1 MCGIISILN
10 DIDKYDKNILEECLK
25 NGEKRGPEYHISK
38 QIDNNTWF
46 GFHRLAINGLNDTA
60 NQPLTIDNITLICNG
75 EIYNYKELYETLDI
89 VPHTESDCEIIIHLY
104 KRFGMQK
111 TLELIHGVYAFVL
124 YEQSSLFV
132 STHNKIY
139 VARDPF
145 GVRPLYVLQKSRYVN
160 LNHNDNNKDNENIEE
175 INNNY
180 IYAFASEIKALYPL
194 YSNTKNSHIHS
205 FTPGTYSKYI
215 YSQNVNKW
223 ICSMSEISYFSLY
236 KSYTT
241 YKSIQYTKEDIQHIS
256 SNIFQL
262 LSSAVKMR
270 VEGTTDRPI
279 ACLLSG
285 GLDSSLISA
294 LVKKYYKGDLHT
306 YSIGMKGSK
315 DLEYAK
321 KVAEHISS
329 IHTEVLLTEDDF
341 FNAIPRVIKNI
352 ESYDTTTV
360 RASVGNYL
368 LGEYISKHSDA
379 KVIFNGD
386 GSDEVTG
393 GYIYTLIAP
402 NDFEFDTE
410 CNRLLKDIHRFD
422 VLRSDKSISSNGLEP
437 RTPFLDKDF
446 VRYYT
451 NLNISLRNPRSLFNK
466 SLALWDESEYTKKRP
481 EKLLLRYSIHHMAP
495 TLLPEDVLWRSK
507 EAFSDGVSGETGSW
521 YEIITRKLENME
533 IENNIP
539 DHKYNNYCNPPKT
552 KEQLYYRHLFETY
565 YPNCGNVIPYFW
577 MPKYVNAKDASART
591 LDIYYK

>member
-1 MCGIISILN
+1 MCGIICILNQVNTYDKSILT
-10 DIDKYDKNILEECLK
+10 KCLQ
-25 NGEKRGPEYHISK
+25 NGEKRGPEYHTSQFI
-38 QIDNNTWF
+38 NNDTWF
-46 GFHRLAINGLNDTA
+46 GFHRLAINGLNDKA

-75 EIYNYKELYETLDI
+75 EIYNYKELYQMLNIT
-89 VPHTESDCEIIIHLY
+89 PYTESDCEVIIHLY
-104 KRFGMQK
+104 KNFGMEK
-111 TLELIHGVYAFVL
+111 TLQMLHGVYAFIL
-124 YEQSSLFV
+124 YEDNTNMETTDKFENI
-132 STHNKIY
+132 HKKIY

-145 GVRPLYVLQKSRYVN
+145 GVRPLYILQNSEEDS
-160 LNHNDNNKDNENIEE
+160 LN
-175 INNNY
+175 
-180 IYAFASEIKALYPL
+180 YAFASELKSLYPL
-194 YSNTKNSHIHS
+194 YTLYKHTKKSYVNS
-205 FTPGTYSKYI
+205 FTPGTYSSYI
-215 YSQNVNKW
+215 YSYIVNKW

-236 KSYTT
+236 KSCTT
-241 YKSIQYTKEDIQHIS
+241 YKYIQYNKEDIQHIS
-256 SNIFQL
+256 SNILNL
-262 LSSAVKMR
+262 LSYAVKMR
-270 VEGTTDRPI
+270 VQGTTDRPV

-285 GLDSSLISA
+285 GLDSSLIAA

-315 DLEYAK
+315 DLEYAR
-321 KVAEHISS
+321 KVAQHIGS

-341 FNAIPRVIKNI
+341 FNAIPRVIQNI

-368 LGEYISKHSDA
+368 LGEYISKNSDA

-393 GYIYTLIAP
+393 GYIYTLMAP
-402 NDFEFDTE
+402 NDFEFDFE

-451 NLNISLRNPRSLFNK
+451 NLNISLRNPRSSFNQ
-466 SLALWDESEYTKKRP
+466 SFSLWDELEYTKKRP
-481 EKLLLRYSIHHMAP
+481 EKLLLRYSIQYMEP
-495 TLLPEDVLWRSK
+495 TLLPEEVLWRSK
-507 EAFSDGVSGETGSW
+507 EAFSDGVSGDSGSW
-521 YEIITRKLENME
+521 YEIVTRKLENME
-533 IENNIP
+533 IENDIP
-539 DHKYNNYCNPPKT
+539 DHQYNDYINPPKT